1 MQFVQHLFQILD
13 FVAVTPEFR
22 ARQSLSAIVKTLVNL
37 LRSYPLEAL
46 HSITVFT
53 LLQQRHMKRWLPQV
67 LNSLMTMKSSIKL
80 QLSLLEFLSLLGRI
94 PALLGDLQRSEYNQ
108 VRIMFEPGLPL
119 LPS

>member
-1 MQFVQHLFQILD
+1 
-13 FVAVTPEFR
+13 
-22 ARQSLSAIVKTLVNL
+22 
-37 LRSYPLEAL
+37 
-46 HSITVFT
+46 
-53 LLQQRHMKRWLPQV
+53 
-67 LNSLMTMKSSIKL
+67 MTMKSSIKL